1 MELRHLEYFIQV
13 CNNGSFTKAA
23 EVLGISQ
30 PTLSQQIRV
39 LEGEIDTPL
48 FHRVGRGI
56 KITEAGKLLLDKG
69 KFIMQLFDEVHNEIF
84 ELKGV
89 KRGVITIGGLLEDLT
104 YLTPYIMQFQQHY
117 PNILVKIIESEV
129 NVNQI
134 VENNIDIGITRS
146 FQTPDTLTSTL
157 LYSEELVL
165 VIPKNHPLN
174 KKSFVSFRELVGLS
188 RIMTSSSC
196 RESIKIYCENL
207 GLSLSVANIE
217 TKSSISLLS
226 LVCNGHG
233 VAIIPLSLVDFV
245 NNDSLSIVRIV
256 DPTPSQDINLIHFDD
271 KFLSFAARIFMQ
283 KLNDPEKVSV

>member
-129 NVNQI
+129 TVNQI

>member
-129 NVNQI
+129 TVNQI

-146 FQTPDTLTSTL
+146 FQTPDTLTSTF

-283 KLNDPEKVSV
+283 KLNDLEKVSV

>member
-13 CNNGSFTKAA
+13 CNNNSFTKAA

-39 LEGEIDTPL
+39 LEGELDTPL

-56 KITEAGKLLLDKG
+56 KMTEAGKLLFDKG
-69 KFIMQLFDEVHNEIF
+69 KFIMQQFDDVYNEIF

-104 YLTPYIMQFQQHY
+104 YLTPYIMKFQQQY
-117 PNILVKIIESEV
+117 PNIVVKIIESEV
-129 NVNQI
+129 AVNQI
-134 VENNIDIGITRS
+134 VDKNIDFGVTRS
-146 FQTPDTLTSTL
+146 AQIPDTLTNTL

-174 KKSFVSFRELVGLS
+174 EKSFVSFRELVGLS
-188 RIMTSSSC
+188 RVMVSCSC
-196 RESIKIYCENL
+196 RESIKIYCESL
-207 GLSLSVANIE
+207 GLSLSEANIE

-226 LVCNGHG
+226 LVYNGHG
-233 VAIIPLSLVDFV
+233 VAIIPLSLVNFV
-245 NNDSLSIVRIV
+245 NNDTLSIVRIT

-283 KLNDPEKVSV
+283 KLNDSQKVSV